1 MANRFPNPIGVTD
14 THREFPLPKYS
25 LEVKELIVDDIFS
38 L

>member
-14 THREFPLPKYS
+14 THREFPLPRYS
-25 LEVKELIVDDIFS
+25 LEVKELIVDGIFS